1 MPWSLEVDIDDP
13 DELADWFE
21 QHGPSPDNRR
31 PIKEYWLECIAEVRG
46 TSPWGKIAELVAAAR
61 NTGASWLQIGEALD
75 ISAASAEHRFGSVEL
90 VQAAQAES
98 LGLEL

>member
-1 MPWSLEVDIDDP
+1 MPWSLEEDIDDP

-31 PIKEYWLECIAEVRG
+31 PIKEYWLEYIAEVRDQ
-46 TSPWGKIAELVAAAR
+46 PWGNIAELVAAAR
-61 NTGASWLQIGEALD
+61 NAGASWLQIGEALD
-75 ISAASAEHRFGSVEL
+75 ISAASAEHRFGSVERA
-90 VQAAQAES
+90 QAAQAES